1 MCRSSMVKAGREVV
15 KVRMKWRL
23 VVERKVRLKIF
34 PLRCGCQAAKRIFRL
49 RRIERFNKLK
59 NCPLIASIQAKKEI
73 LQCMLAKFCAKI
85 LSVGVVQF
93 GRGNSNLIHR
103 SVVVKIP
110 DFERLPRQQRVRV
123 ISAVWPTKKGK
134 KPRLNEK
141 LCPRMRCRF
150 LLRNSLKDSSIVYM
164 RISHLNENQ
173 ATAQHHL
180 A

>member
-1 MCRSSMVKAGREVV
+1 MI
-15 KVRMKWRL
+15 
-23 VVERKVRLKIF
+23 IF
-34 PLRCGCQAAKRIFRL
+34 PLYQLDWRQLCRQPGGLPNDPCQSVRLIAAKRIFRL

-103 SVVVKIP
+103 PVVVKIP
-110 DFERLPRQQRVRV
+110 DFERLPCQQRVRV
-123 ISAVWPTKKGK
+123 ISAVWPTKKGT